1 MEKKNIKNT
10 TVAELEKFLSD
21 VGEQRFRVKQIQDWV
36 WKKGV
41 GEFQEMKNL
50 PKKLIHHL
58 EKNFYIS
65 QTGIK
70 TFQRSKDGTIK
81 VAFRFY
87 DGEIAEGVLIPSGER
102 VTACISSQI
111 GCSLDCSF
119 CATGLLPLKRNLQGF
134 EIYDQIFLLN
144 DFSYRFYG
152 RGLSNIVYMGMGE
165 PLLNY
170 KNVVDSI
177 RKVIN
182 PSYFGFSPKRITV
195 STSGVVKMIRKLADD
210 NLKVRLAL
218 SLHSANDEKRKQL
231 MKIHKKN
238 PLLDLKESLSYY
250 EEKTKARISIE
261 YILLKGVNDSEQD
274 AEQLVDFILPYQ
286 WRVNLIEYNRVDM
299 IPFEKSKEKKVWEF
313 VKILERNNIRVS
325 VRKSRGEDID
335 AACGQLANK
344 H

>member
-1 MEKKNIKNT
+1 
-10 TVAELEKFLSD
+10 
-21 VGEQRFRVKQIQDWV
+21 
-36 WKKGV
+36 
-41 GEFQEMKNL
+41 
-50 PKKLIHHL
+50 
-58 EKNFYIS
+58 
-65 QTGIK
+65 
-70 TFQRSKDGTIK
+70 
-81 VAFRFY
+81 
-87 DGEIAEGVLIPSGER
+87 
-102 VTACISSQI
+102 
-111 GCSLDCSF
+111 
-119 CATGLLPLKRNLQGF
+119 
-134 EIYDQIFLLN
+134 
-144 DFSYRFYG
+144 
-152 RGLSNIVYMGMGE
+152 
-165 PLLNY
+165 
-170 KNVVDSI
+170 
-177 RKVIN
+177 
-182 PSYFGFSPKRITV
+182 
-195 STSGVVKMIRKLADD
+195 MIRKLADD